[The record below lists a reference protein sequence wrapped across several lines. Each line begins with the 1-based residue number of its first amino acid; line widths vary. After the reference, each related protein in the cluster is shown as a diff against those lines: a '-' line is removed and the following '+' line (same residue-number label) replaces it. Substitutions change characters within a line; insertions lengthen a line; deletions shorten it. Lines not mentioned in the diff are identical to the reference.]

1 MSDSGNFDDA
11 EKFKILLK
19 GLLNVP
25 STSEYSDW
33 YLETKG
39 KYESIVEADSINASA
54 VPSIPTWNDSSLNTN
69 EMNSLYG
76 LSMNDF
82 ANSNY
87 SYNLLNKYTGT
98 GYTTTGSIKPGI
110 YPDSDGLLHLFV
122 RLKLERADALN
133 AGYAFTKY
141 AANGVDQ
148 ILSNSFQFNYN
159 QFTDSGADIQPYL
172 YILEWI
178 SDSDESAGNN
188 SYKNGFQC
196 W

>member
-11 EKFKILLK
+11 EKIQILLK

-122 RLKLERADALN
+122 RLKLERRRIECWIC
-133 AGYAFTKY
+133 FHKICSKRRR
-141 AANGVDQ
+141 Q

-172 YILEWI
+172 YILNGYLIRTNLREQQLQ
-178 SDSDESAGNN
+178 
-188 SYKNGFQC
+188 KNGFQC